1 MNSSLM
7 SKYIKVY
14 RESAIFIHGLALY
27 LEENGISSIIKDS
40 NESAR
45 LAGFAVP
52 QNSVELQVLESD
64 VERAKKLIVSFNKTS
79 SD

>member
-1 MNSSLM
+1 M
-7 SKYIKVY
+7 SKHVKVY

-40 NESAR
+40 NESGR
-45 LAGFAVP
+45 LAGFAAP

-64 VERAKKLIVSFNKTS
+64 VERAKKLIVVFNES
-79 SD
+79 SDD

>member
-1 MNSSLM
+1 MSNHISIYRSS
-7 SKYIKVY
+7 V
-14 RESAIFIHGLALY
+14 IFIHGLALY

-52 QNSVELQVLESD
+52 QDSVELQVLESD
-64 VERAKKLIVSFNKTS
+64 VERAQKLIASFNE
-79 SD
+79 DADE

>member
-7 SKYIKVY
+7 SKHIKVY
-14 RESAIFIHGLALY
+14 IESAIFIHGLALY

-64 VERAKKLIVSFNKTS
+64 VERAKKLIGSFNE
-79 SD
+79 DADE

>member
-1 MNSSLM
+1 M
-7 SKYIKVY
+7 SNHISIY
-14 RESAIFIHGLALY
+14 RSSAIFIHGLSLF
-27 LEENGISSIIKDS
+27 LEENGVQSIVKDA

-64 VERAKKLIVSFNKTS
+64 VERAQKLIASFNEGT
-79 SD
+79 DE